1 MFFKK
6 SDMKIRKED
15 FLLLPNILTYI
26 RLLLVPIF
34 IVVYSNAATPEDHIV
49 AAGIIVIS
57 GITDVADGFIARHWN
72 MISDLGKIIDPLADK
87 AMQFSMM
94 ICVCMRYKWF
104 IFLIVIYGIKE
115 ILSLIV
121 SAYLFTRG
129 KHIQGAMW
137 CGKICTVV
145 LFIVMLVCVAL
156 PHVPN
161 SLVTIMIGFAA
172 AFMLL
177 SFCVYM
183 REYFVLWLEYL
194 NEQKKPLSTDIY
206 PLDKV
211 SGDDSR
217 ENPITYDNV
226 KDSIKQ
232 YKSSKAK

>member
-26 RLLLVPIF
+26 RLLLVPAF
-34 IVVYSNAATPEDHIV
+34 IVAYSNAETTGDHIF

-94 ICVCMRYKWF
+94 ICVCVRYKWF
-104 IFLIVIYGIKE
+104 VFLIVIYSIKE
-115 ILSLIV
+115 LLSFIV

-145 LFIVMLVCVAL
+145 LFIVMLTCVAL
-156 PHVPN
+156 PSVPN

-183 REYFVLWLEYL
+183 REYFILWLEYI
-194 NEQKKPLSTDIY
+194 NEQKKPLATDIY

-217 ENPITYDNV
+217 ESAITYDHV
-226 KDSIKQ
+226 KDSIKKF
-232 YKSSKAK
+232 KSSKTK